1 MLDLFGLGNAI
12 VDTDV
17 EIDDDFLSDEGLE
30 KGQMT
35 LVDSSR
41 MANLVSKLAN
51 RPMHKCSGGSAA
63 NTIFAAQ
70 AFGLS
75 TGYSCR
81 LADDENGKH
90 FFAEMQNAGVITS
103 PISETAA
110 ENRRSGQ
117 CLVLVSPDA
126 QRTMCTDLGV
136 SSELGRDLVDID
148 ALRSARSLYIEGYL
162 SSAEQS
168 SQTAAYCHQVAE
180 AAGTHVALTLSDVS
194 MITFCKEGLTTM
206 LGNGVHTLFC
216 NAEEALAWSKTDRLD
231 VAIAEL
237 SDIAQEL
244 YVTLGASGAQAITRE
259 GSWQAPGEVVTPLD
273 TNGAGDIFAGACL
286 AARLQDATPRD
297 AATFAN
303 RAAAKIITQFG
314 ARLPN
319 IDDYKTLMRPN
330 R

>member
-1 MLDLFGLGNAI
+1 MLDLYGLGNAL

-17 EIDDDFLSDEGLE
+17 EVDDVFLSDEGLA

-41 MANLVSKLAN
+41 MANLVSKLGS
-51 RPMHKCSGGSAA
+51 RPMRKCSGGSAA
-63 NTIFAAQ
+63 NTVFAAQ

-75 TGYSCR
+75 TGYTCR
-81 LADDENGKH
+81 LADDENGRH
-90 FFAEMQNAGVITS
+90 FSTEMQNAGITTS
-103 PISETAA
+103 SISETAS

-117 CLVLVSPDA
+117 CLVLISPDA

-136 SSELGRDLVDID
+136 SSELGKDIVDIE
-148 ALRSARSLYIEGYL
+148 ALRGARSLYIEGYL

-168 SQTAAYCHQVAE
+168 SQTAAYCHQIAKD
-180 AAGTHVALTLSDVS
+180 AGTLVALTLSDVS
-194 MITFCKEGLTTM
+194 MITFCKEGLTAM
-206 LGNGVHTLFC
+206 LGDGVHTLFC

-244 YVTLGASGAQAITRE
+244 YVTLGASGAQAVTRE
-259 GSWQAPGEVVTPLD
+259 GAWRAPGEVVAPLD

-286 AARLQDATPRD
+286 AARLQGASPID

-314 ARLPN
+314 ARLPRV
-319 IDDYKTLMRPN
+319 DDYKSLMA
-330 R
+330 

>member
-1 MLDLFGLGNAI
+1 MPRRPWR
-12 VDTDV
+12 
-17 EIDDDFLSDEGLE
+17 
-30 KGQMT
+30 GQ
-35 LVDSSR
+35 
-41 MANLVSKLAN
+41 
-51 RPMHKCSGGSAA
+51 
-63 NTIFAAQ
+63 
-70 AFGLS
+70 
-75 TGYSCR
+75 
-81 LADDENGKH
+81 
-90 FFAEMQNAGVITS
+90 
-103 PISETAA
+103 
-110 ENRRSGQ
+110 
-117 CLVLVSPDA
+117 
-126 QRTMCTDLGV
+126 
-136 SSELGRDLVDID
+136 
-148 ALRSARSLYIEGYL
+148 
-162 SSAEQS
+162 
-168 SQTAAYCHQVAE
+168 
-180 AAGTHVALTLSDVS
+180 
-194 MITFCKEGLTTM
+194 
-206 LGNGVHTLFC
+206 
-216 NAEEALAWSKTDRLD
+216 TDRLD